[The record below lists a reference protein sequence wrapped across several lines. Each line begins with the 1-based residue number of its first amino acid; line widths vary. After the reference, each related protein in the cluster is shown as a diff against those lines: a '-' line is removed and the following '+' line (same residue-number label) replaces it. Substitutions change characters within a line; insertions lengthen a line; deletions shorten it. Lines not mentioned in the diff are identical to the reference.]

1 MKAARYLLVLVSLRI
16 ALVHAQI
23 TTFKNVV
30 VIFQENRT
38 PDNLFQGLCTTPT
51 ACSITPTGK
60 QYNIQTSNW
69 LEDKHEWRIAIHFE
83 ADSQPVETRV
93 HQHTIQQ
100 RK

>member
-1 MKAARYLLVLVSLRI
+1 MKAARYLLVLASLRI

-51 ACSITPTGK
+51 ACSITLPESSTTFKPATGWK
-60 QYNIQTSNW
+60 ISMSGGSQYTLKPI
-69 LEDKHEWRIAIHFE
+69 R
-83 ADSQPVETRV
+83 SQ
-93 HQHTIQQ
+93 
-100 RK
+100 